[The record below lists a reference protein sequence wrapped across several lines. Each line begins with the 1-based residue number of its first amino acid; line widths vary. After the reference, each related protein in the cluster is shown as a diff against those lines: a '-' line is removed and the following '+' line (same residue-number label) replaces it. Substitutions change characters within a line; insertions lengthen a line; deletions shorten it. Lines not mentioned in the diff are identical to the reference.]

1 MFLLCYTFVARKDEN
16 DIEYQGSGREC
27 PPVCAKGLIS
37 VVFFLMKKNETEGST
52 LILGVGNEILTDDGI
67 GPKLVNDID
76 RERLPSGIDYLN
88 TSLGGLE
95 MLDLMCKYENVVLID
110 AMKTGILPPGS
121 VHYYTP
127 DDFRETLHL
136 SNFHDINFL
145 TALELGRRTGMSVPA
160 NIHIIA
166 IEIIEDMVFDTQFS
180 PEICERYP
188 AILNKVEDLLQYLVR
203 NSLDDYSL

>member
-1 MFLLCYTFVARKDEN
+1 MKKDEAN
-16 DIEYQGSGREC
+16 GS
-27 PPVCAKGLIS
+27 I
-37 VVFFLMKKNETEGST
+37 

-67 GPKLVNDID
+67 GPKLVNNID
-76 RERLPSGIDYLN
+76 RERLPAGIHYLT

-95 MLDLMCKYENVVLID
+95 MLDLMCRYENVILID
-110 AMKTGILPPGS
+110 AMKTGCYSPGS
-121 VHYYTP
+121 VHYFTP

-166 IEIIEDMVFDTQFS
+166 IEIIEDMVFDTEFS
-180 PEICERYP
+180 PEIHKQYP
-188 AILNKVEDLLQYLVR
+188 AILKHVEDMLQYLVR
-203 NSLDDYSL
+203 DSYNH